1 MMNDYD
7 KTFLRLINRDK
18 EADNMLGDT
27 AKKSAHLMSAHCN
40 STGSI
45 SN

>member
-1 MMNDYD
+1 MMDGYH
-7 KTFLRLINRDK
+7 KTVLRLINWDK
-18 EADNMLGDT
+18 EADDMLGDT
-27 AKKSAHLMSAHCN
+27 AKKSAHPMSAHCN